1 MEENKDIS
9 TVDLLISKYL
19 SGNASGSEILEFM
32 DWMNASP
39 DNCTYFAQ
47 YKIIWLKSVEHNP
60 IPKELRWEQLQSRL
74 KERQVTRFNLEEIV
88 DESKEKMFR
97 ILRFAASI
105 IVLLTISSV
114 LFFVAKT
121 KKNIHLAQNIIE
133 VPYGSKTSIILPD
146 GTKLWINSGTK
157 LTYNNDYGITNRNIF
172 LVGEAYFDVAKNSK
186 LPFIVHTSNLKIKAV
201 GTAFN
206 VKAYP
211 EEKKVETTLVHGLVE
226 IEKEGSKT
234 PIYLRP
240 SQKIVIANRSSI
252 QTETQTIT
260 SQSEKNSQ
268 VGIIDKTDSEV
279 NKEIDTEKEI
289 CWKEGKLIFDREPLI
304 SLAVKLE
311 RRYDVHI
318 SFENEK
324 LKDYKYTGTFNDLSL
339 EQILEAMR
347 FSSPINFE
355 IKEKNVQFFEKD

>member
-9 TVDLLISKYL
+9 TIDLLISKYL
-19 SGNASGSEILEFM
+19 SGNATGSEILEFL

-47 YKIIWLKSVEHNP
+47 YKIIWLKSIEQNP
-60 IPKELRWEQLQSRL
+60 ISKELRWEQLQSRL
-74 KERQVTRFNLEEIV
+74 KEREISRFEKEEII
-88 DESKEKMFR
+88 DESKEKTFR
-97 ILRFAASI
+97 ILRYAASI
-105 IVLLTISSV
+105 IVLLTITSV

-121 KKNIHLAQNIIE
+121 KKNINLAQNVIE
-133 VPYGSKTSIILPD
+133 VPYGSKTSLILPD

-157 LTYNNDYGITNRNIF
+157 LTYNSDYGRTNRNIY
-172 LVGEAYFDVAKNSK
+172 LVGEAYFDVAKNRK

-226 IEKEGSKT
+226 IEKEDSKT

-240 SQKIVIANRSSI
+240 SQKIVIADKKTT
-252 QTETQTIT
+252 QTESQATSKNEIT
-260 SQSEKNSQ
+260 NQNLKS
-268 VGIIDKTDSEV
+268 DKTDLEV
-279 NKEIDTEKEI
+279 DKEVDTEKETS
-289 CWKEGKLIFDREPLI
+289 WKDGKLIFDREPLI

-339 EQILEAMR
+339 EQILDAIR

-355 IKEKNVQFFEKD
+355 IKEKNVQLIEKD